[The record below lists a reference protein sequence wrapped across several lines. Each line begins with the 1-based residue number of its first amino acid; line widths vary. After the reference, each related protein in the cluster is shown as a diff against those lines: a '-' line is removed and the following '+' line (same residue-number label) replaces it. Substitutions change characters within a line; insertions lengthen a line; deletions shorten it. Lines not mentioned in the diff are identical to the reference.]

1 MYPCASSALT
11 SLRHHSIS
19 LNLKRKTPHTGL
31 QTNRIMSIAFSSA
44 IASALSSGDPAAPS
58 SPQTSPLAQAVIGSV
73 PLVHKFHL
81 SHTTIPTNLNTKNT

>member
-44 IASALSSGDPAAPS
+44 IASGDPGAPS

-81 SHTTIPTNLNTKNT
+81 THTTIPTNLNTKKT